1 MTEGNEWD
9 DDAGMAGMG
18 GMAEEAAS
26 GGVADGAEV
35 GGVAD
40 TGTGPLPG
48 WVPALGRSLKLGYR
62 ASPALIA
69 VAFLTTIAAAVP
81 DALLALG
88 FAMLDTAP
96 TVAFTVLAVLAV
108 GSWLLATIS
117 DRANRRFADRA
128 AVVVEEHVARLQSS
142 IATMEHH
149 ERPEVMDRIA
159 VLRDH
164 AGALSELY
172 QQLFSTLGALARL
185 VITVG
190 LLMSVNP
197 LLGLLG
203 VVAVPTV
210 LVSTWRADAER
221 RAEEGGAQ
229 HDRLAMHMF
238 ELGTTPGPAKEIR
251 VFGVQDKIKRI
262 RREAWRKR
270 QRPLAAARWR
280 TAWWQAGA
288 HAGFGLAYLA
298 AVATVVHQPASLLL
312 VLAAGGRLAQ
322 YVANTAQKTH
332 FFRTIWLDVSRRL
345 AWLEDYAAGREAAT
359 AEPPKTLRQGIS
371 LENVTFRY
379 PGTSK
384 NVLDDVTVTL
394 PAGTT
399 VAIVGENGAGKSTL
413 VKLLCRLYTPT
424 AGRIL
429 VDGIDLDTIDP
440 ARWREKTSGAFQ
452 DFFPFEYTA
461 GESIG
466 VGDLPRVDDADAL
479 EKAIS
484 RAGAADAIPA
494 GLSTQLGVTWENGVD
509 LSHGQWQKVALAR
522 GFMRPEPL
530 LLVLDEP
537 TSALDAATEDAL
549 FDRYAGAAAPG
560 VTVLVSHRFA
570 TVRMADLILVLDGSR
585 LVERGSH
592 AELMAADGR
601 YARLYRIQARA
612 YGRTGS

>member
-1 MTEGNEWD
+1 MTE
-9 DDAGMAGMG
+9 
-18 GMAEEAAS
+18 
-26 GGVADGAEV
+26 
-35 GGVAD
+35 
-40 TGTGPLPG
+40 LPG
-48 WVPALGRSLKLGYR
+48 WLPSLGRSLKLGYR
-62 ASPALIA
+62 ASPPLIA
-69 VAFLTTIAAAVP
+69 VAFATTVAAAIP
-81 DALLALG
+81 DALLALA
-88 FAMLDTAP
+88 FSLLATNTA
-96 TVAFTVLAVLAV
+96 TAAALLAALAI
-108 GSWLLATIS
+108 GGWLLATVS

-128 AVVVEEHVARLQSS
+128 AIVMEEHVARLQSS
-142 IATMEHH
+142 VTTMEHH
-149 ERPEVMDRIA
+149 ERPEVMDRIS

-164 AGALSELY
+164 ADALSELY
-172 QQLFSTLGALARL
+172 QQLFWTLGALARL
-185 VITVG
+185 AITLV
-190 LLMSVNP
+190 LLMAANP
-197 LLGLLG
+197 WFGLLG
-203 VVAVPTV
+203 VVAVPAV

-221 RAEEGGAQ
+221 RAEEAGAQ
-229 HDRLAMHMF
+229 HDRLAKHMF

-251 VFGVQDKIKRI
+251 VFGVQDKIADL
-262 RREAWRKR
+262 RRQAWRKR
-270 QRPLAAARWR
+270 HRPIAKARWR
-280 TAWWQAGA
+280 TAWWQAAA
-288 HAGFGLAYLA
+288 HALFGLAFLA
-298 AVATVVHQPASLLL
+298 AIASAVHEPPTLLL

-322 YVANTAQKTH
+322 YVANTVQQTH

-345 AWLEDYAAGREAAT
+345 AWLEDYAAAQTDNAIRQ
-359 AEPPKTLRQGIS
+359 PPTSLDQGIR

-379 PGTSK
+379 PGTEK
-384 NVLDDVTVTL
+384 NVLDDITVTL
-394 PAGTT
+394 EAGTT

-413 VKLLCRLYTPT
+413 VKLLCRLYQPT

-429 VDGIDLDTIDP
+429 VDGVDLATIDP
-440 ARWREKTSGAFQ
+440 ARWRERASGAFQ

-466 VGDLPRVDDADAL
+466 VGDLPRIGDPVAL
-479 EKAIS
+479 RRAVAK
-484 RAGAADAIPA
+484 AGAGDAVPD
-494 GLSTQLGVTWENGVD
+494 LTRQLGVTWENGVD

-549 FDRYAGAAAPG
+549 FDRYANADGPG

-601 YARLYRIQARA
+601 YARLHRIQARA

>member
-1 MTEGNEWD
+1 MTE
-9 DDAGMAGMG
+9 
-18 GMAEEAAS
+18 
-26 GGVADGAEV
+26 
-35 GGVAD
+35 
-40 TGTGPLPG
+40 LPG
-48 WVPALGRSLKLGYR
+48 WLPSLVRSLRLGYR
-62 ASPALIA
+62 AGPTLIA
-69 VAFLTTIAAAVP
+69 VAFLTTVGAAIP
-81 DALLALG
+81 DALLAL
-88 FAMLDTAP
+88 
-96 TVAFTVLAVLAV
+96 AFSLLATNIALAATLLAVLAI
-108 GSWLLATIS
+108 GGWLLATVS

-128 AVVVEEHVARLQSS
+128 AIVVEEHVARLQSE
-142 IATMEHH
+142 ITTMEHH
-149 ERPEVMDRIA
+149 ERPEVMDRIS

-190 LLMSVNP
+190 LLVAANP
-197 LLGLLG
+197 WFGLLG
-203 VVAVPTV
+203 VVAVPAV

-221 RAEEGGAQ
+221 RAEEAGAQ
-229 HDRLAMHMF
+229 HDRLAKHMF

-251 VFGVQDKIKRI
+251 VFGVQDKIRTT
-262 RREAWRKR
+262 RRQAWRERHRKLSR
-270 QRPLAAARWR
+270 ARWQ

-288 HAGFGLAYLA
+288 HALFGVAFLA
-298 AVATVVHQPASLLL
+298 AIVSAVHRPTTLLL

-322 YVANTAQKTH
+322 YVANTVQQTH

-345 AWLEDYAAGREAAT
+345 AWLEDYAVAQTHSAT
-359 AEPPKTLRQGIS
+359 GQPPRTLRHGIS
-371 LENVTFRY
+371 LDTVSFRY
-379 PGTSK
+379 PGTDR
-384 NVLDDVTVTL
+384 NVLDDITVTL

-413 VKLLCRLYTPT
+413 VKLLCRLYQPT
-424 AGRIL
+424 TGRIL
-429 VDGIDLDTIDP
+429 VDGVDLATIDP
-440 ARWREKTSGAFQ
+440 ARWRDRVSGAFQ

-466 VGDLPRVDDADAL
+466 VGDLPHIDDPVAL
-479 EKAIS
+479 HTAVS
-484 RAGAADAIPA
+484 RAGAGDAVPE
-494 GLSTQLGVTWENGVD
+494 LTTQLGVTWENGVD

-522 GFMRPEPL
+522 GFMRPDPL

-549 FDRYAGAAAPG
+549 FDRSADAAGRG

-592 AELMAADGR
+592 AELMAAGGR

>member
-1 MTEGNEWD
+1 MTD
-9 DDAGMAGMG
+9 SALSD
-18 GMAEEAAS
+18 
-26 GGVADGAEV
+26 
-35 GGVAD
+35 
-40 TGTGPLPG
+40 LPG
-48 WVPALGRSLKLGYR
+48 WLPSLARSLRLGYR

-69 VAFLTTIAAAVP
+69 VAFVTTIAAAVP
-81 DALLALG
+81 DALLAL
-88 FAMLDTAP
+88 
-96 TVAFTVLAVLAV
+96 AFSLLGSAVGLALGALAVLAI
-108 GSWLLATIS
+108 GGWLLTTVS

-128 AVVVEEHVARLQSS
+128 AIVMEEHVARLQSS
-142 IATMEHH
+142 ITTMEHH
-149 ERPEVMDRIA
+149 ERPDVMDRIS

-172 QQLFSTLGALARL
+172 QQLFATVGAIARL
-185 VITVG
+185 AITLG

-197 LLGLLG
+197 WFGLLG
-203 VVAVPTV
+203 IAAAPTV

-221 RAEEGGAQ
+221 RAEEAGAQ
-229 HDRLAMHMF
+229 HDRLAKHMF

-251 VFGVQDKIKRI
+251 VFGVQDKIKDLRWN
-262 RREAWRKR
+262 AWR
-270 QRPLAAARWR
+270 QRYRRLAKARWR

-288 HAGFGLAYLA
+288 HALFGVAYLGA
-298 AVATVVHQPASLLL
+298 IATVVHQPTTLLL

-322 YVANTAQKTH
+322 YVASTVQQTH

-345 AWLEDYAAGREAAT
+345 AWLEDYAAAQDDAAT
-359 AEPPKTLRQGIS
+359 LLPPERLETGIELR
-371 LENVTFRY
+371 NVSFRY
-379 PGTSK
+379 PGADR

-394 PAGTT
+394 PAGST

-413 VKLLCRLYTPT
+413 VKLLGRLYPPT
-424 AGRIL
+424 AGQIL
-429 VDGIDLDTIDP
+429 VDGVDLATIDP
-440 ARWREKTSGAFQ
+440 QRWRERASGAFQ

-466 VGDLPRVDDADAL
+466 VGDLPHIDDPVAL
-479 EKAIS
+479 DNAVRKAGS
-484 RAGAADAIPA
+484 IPV
-494 GLSTQLGVTWENGVD
+494 GLSTQLGVTWENGVN
-509 LSHGQWQKVALAR
+509 LSHGQWQRVALAR
-522 GFMRPEPL
+522 GFMRTEPL

-549 FDRYAGAAAPG
+549 FERYAEATGPG

-601 YARLYRIQARA
+601 YAGLYRLQARA